1 MYKNSKQTKVRGNQ
15 RSGAVVLELILTAP
29 AFLIIMLSIVQIS
42 LIYTAIEQT
51 AFASRYAAKI
61 ASETDAA
68 SLAALNTGP
77 NGPLKTGVDSILYTG
92 GLPDGSCRV
101 ILEHNVPIPPSLP
114 GSSPGPTVTFS
125 DPDPAD
131 PDCNCSPPATPLP
144 TVSGGLVVL
153 VNQSVRTTVCVRL
166 GDNIPS
172 FLSSLGFPIE
182 DYVVQSSTTYI
193 YEVPLIP
200 VP

>member
-29 AFLIIMLSIVQIS
+29 AFIIIMLSIVQIS

-61 ASETDAA
+61 ASETA
-68 SLAALNTGP
+68 SGSLTALNTGP

-101 ILEHNVPIPPSLP
+101 ILEHNVDTGGVEETIADPTPPAANCNCDPPSTALP
-114 GSSPGPTVTFS
+114 
-125 DPDPAD
+125 D
-131 PDCNCSPPATPLP
+131 
-144 TVSGGLVVL
+144 VVGTSL
-153 VNQSVRTTVCVRL
+153 DESVRTTVCVRL
-166 GDNIPS
+166 GNNIPD
-172 FLSSLGFPIE
+172 FLSSLGFSVQ
-182 DYVVQSSTTYI
+182 DYIVEESTTYMH
-193 YEVPLIP
+193 EL
-200 VP
+200 

>member
-1 MYKNSKQTKVRGNQ
+1 MYKNSKHTRVREKQ

-61 ASETDAA
+61 ASETASG

-77 NGPLKTGVDSILYTG
+77 NGPLKTGVDNILYTG

-101 ILEHNVPIPPSLP
+101 ILEYNVDTEEGIEL
-114 GSSPGPTVTFS
+114 TV
-125 DPDPAD
+125 AD
-131 PDCNCSPPATPLP
+131 PTPAAANCDCDPPATALP
-144 TVSGGLVVL
+144 AVAGTSLD
-153 VNQSVRTTVCVRL
+153 QSVRTTVCVRL
-166 GDNIPS
+166 GNNIPD
-172 FLSSLGFPIE
+172 FLSSLGFSTQNYIVE
-182 DYVVQSSTTYI
+182 ESTTYMH
-193 YEVPLIP
+193 EL
-200 VP
+200 